1 MLNIYTPIQCLKD
14 GNNKTVCYYPTV
26 EITTDNM
33 ENIDPVKLRQFQ
45 IDLADYMEKGL
56 NKCLVKHQ

>member
-14 GNNKTVCYYPTV
+14 SNNKTVCYYPTV

>member
-1 MLNIYTPIQCLKD
+1 MLMINIPIQYVKD

-56 NKCLVKHQ
+56 NKCLVKQH